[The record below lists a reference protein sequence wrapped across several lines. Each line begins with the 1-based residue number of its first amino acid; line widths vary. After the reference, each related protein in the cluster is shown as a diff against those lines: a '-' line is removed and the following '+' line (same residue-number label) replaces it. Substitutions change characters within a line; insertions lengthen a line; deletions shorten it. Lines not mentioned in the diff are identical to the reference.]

1 MTLDWEFLI
10 RIAFG
15 FKENKGREIR
25 MGGDPAGMAN
35 NEYFNDRH
43 FNDIVITT
51 GYAMQILN
59 QDVKNRKVAVPNDTI
74 TMLDS
79 FIVQILNSITI
90 GDIENII
97 DSYKTLV
104 FERFFKYD
112 GTVLSRK

>member
-15 FKENKGREIR
+15 FKENKGRKIR
-25 MGGDPAGMAN
+25 QSGDPAGMAN

-43 FNDIVITT
+43 FHDMVITT

-59 QDVKNRKVAVPNDTI
+59 QDVKNRKVAVSNDTI
-74 TMLDS
+74 TLLDS
-79 FIVQILNSITI
+79 FIVQILNAVTI
-90 GDIENII
+90 RDIESII

-112 GTVLSRK
+112 GNVLTRR